1 MRVALVSALY
11 APEFQ
16 GGATLVGRRLA
27 AELHGLGHQ
36 TVVFSGRTTAEE
48 PLGAIAR
55 GFVGH
60 SPTYRVNVGGALL
73 PWSRESYW
81 NPVATDAFAAFLAET
96 RVDVV
101 HIHSLQGLG
110 AGVVEAARAS
120 SVPVV
125 VTMHDWWWM
134 CPCLFRLSPG
144 GGICPSRVRPE
155 VCSGRTEI
163 DFEAR
168 RTTLGAALT
177 GVARIVVPSR
187 FLRDSLV
194 ENGFARERIVVHE
207 NGVPGPVTGPPAVAS
222 NEGPTRLLYL
232 GGGGNRAK
240 GLDLLL
246 EAASALDG
254 DFVLDAYS
262 VSEDEVRPWRDRLGT
277 RLRWHDAFESER
289 LDDVMRD
296 ADVVVVPSLMRE
308 SFSLVTREALVRG
321 RPVVTSDCGGPE
333 EVVRD
338 GVNGLVV
345 PSGSVDALRSVLDR
359 LLREPGLV
367 AALAAEANLEIVS
380 PRAHAETTEALYRE
394 VLRETVRLPRAPLSR
409 RLGGRRVLFLTG
421 MDGAPLRYRAWNFVE
436 RLREAGVESS
446 VLYHSDVRAR
456 EASRHAEL
464 IVLYRAPFSAMV
476 ANVVRDARRRGV
488 PVLFSSDDFVFTP
501 EDLAAAPALEHP
513 DPQIV
518 EGYRQSVEGHAR
530 CLAAAD
536 GFLGST
542 PELAS
547 AAAERGLPVY
557 CLPNGL
563 SRDTIAL
570 SERARVRAASAE
582 RNGSVRLGFASGTD
596 THDADLAMVA
606 PALARTLRQF
616 PETTLVL
623 GGPVALPDE
632 LAPFAEQ
639 IERWPFVAWNELPE
653 RLATLDVNLAP
664 LDTARPFNLGK
675 SEVKLIEAAAVGV
688 PTLASNAPAFV
699 RASREGQT
707 AMLCAS
713 ETEWSIALG
722 RLVTDPALRLSLG
735 LAAMRDVRSRYDGD
749 AQVDEFVDVL
759 GEVFDR
765 GSLGE
770 RELPDV
776 ISLEAGEGSVVAVE
790 PGDAVFDRYQL
801 AAESGEA
808 LRPGAEVEQR
818 FTALRDGLQRV
829 DVRVGTYA
837 RSNDHDVRVS
847 LHDEDDSV
855 LAEATLPAARFV
867 DRRFVPVT
875 LDRPYAESAGRSL
888 TLRVSAPEARD
899 GNEVLLWQAPS
910 ELGGLAVG
918 GREREGRTLSFRA
931 FGATEGALS

>member
-27 AELHGLGHQ
+27 AELCALGHQ
-36 TVVFSGRTTAEE
+36 ALVFSGRTTADE

-55 GFVGH
+55 GIVDQ

-73 PWSRESYW
+73 PWSCESYW

-110 AGVVEAARAS
+110 AGVVEAARAAS
-120 SVPVV
+120 IPVV

-134 CPCLFRLSPG
+134 CPCLFRLSPAG
-144 GGICPSRVRPE
+144 DICPSRVRPE
-155 VCSGRTEI
+155 VCSGQTEI

-168 RTTLGAALT
+168 RTILRAART

-194 ENGFARERIVVHE
+194 ENGFEPERIVVHE
-207 NGVPGPVTGPPAVAS
+207 NGLPAPAT
-222 NEGPTRLLYL
+222 ERTAALPDAGPTRLLYL
-232 GGGGNRAK
+232 GGAGNRAK
-240 GLDLLL
+240 GLDVLL
-246 EAASALDG
+246 EAAVQLDG

-262 VSEDEVRPWRDRLGT
+262 VSEEEVEPWRDRLGP
-277 RLRWHDAFESER
+277 RLRRHDAFESER

-308 SFSLVTREALVRG
+308 SFSLVVREALVRG

-345 PSGSVDALRSVLDR
+345 ASGSVDALRDALGR
-359 LLREPGLV
+359 LVRESGLV

-380 PRAHAETTEALYRE
+380 PRAHAEKTEALYRE
-394 VLRETVRLPRAPLSR
+394 VLRETVRLPPAPLSR

-436 RLREAGVESS
+436 RLRDAGVESE
-446 VLYHSDVRAR
+446 VLYHSDVAAR
-456 EASRHAEL
+456 EASRRAEL
-464 IVLYRAPFSAMV
+464 IVLYRAPFSATV

-513 DPQIV
+513 DPRIV

-547 AAAERGLPVY
+547 AAAEGGLPVY

-563 SRDTIAL
+563 SRGTAAL
-570 SERARVRAASAE
+570 SDRARARAASVE
-582 RNGSVRLGFASGTD
+582 RNGAVRLGFASGTD

-616 PETTLVL
+616 PEARLIL

-632 LAPFAEQ
+632 LSPFSEQ

-688 PTLASNAPAFV
+688 PTLASDAPAFV

-713 ETEWSIALG
+713 DTEWSIALG
-722 RLVTDPALRLSLG
+722 RLVTDPALRQSLG
-735 LAAMRDVRSRYDGD
+735 LAAMRDVRARYDGN
-749 AQVDEFVDVL
+749 AQVGEFIDVL
-759 GEVFDR
+759 AEVFDR

-770 RELPDV
+770 RELPDE
-776 ISLEAGEGSVVAVE
+776 ISLEAGEGSIVAIE

-818 FTALRDGLQRV
+818 FTALRDGLERI
-829 DVRVGTYA
+829 DVRVGTYG
-837 RSNDHDVRVS
+837 RSNEHDVRLS
-847 LHDEDDSV
+847 LHEEDDSV
-855 LAEATLPAARFV
+855 LAEATVSAAHFV
-867 DRRFVPVT
+867 DRRFVPLT
-875 LDRPYAESAGRSL
+875 LDRPHAESAGRNL
-888 TLRVSAPEARD
+888 TLRVSAPDARE
-899 GNEVLLWQAPS
+899 GNEILLWQAPS
-910 ELGGLAVG
+910 ELGGLAIG
-918 GREREGRTLSFRA
+918 GREYDGRALSFRT